1 MGPQGGDCQDPIRAC
16 YLSAQI
22 HGFTDLGHLLKMGL
36 LNFGWDLKN
45 FDKLTDKSWTPSENI
60 DLYQSPYIF
69 FILKI
74 FMKYISFHE
83 LLEFSKAALMPVL
96 LERVE
101 DII

>member
-1 MGPQGGDCQDPIRAC
+1 
-16 YLSAQI
+16 
-22 HGFTDLGHLLKMGL
+22 MGL

-101 DII
+101 DIIWSKIKLALETECQSSEDPAH